1 MESTCRI
8 FILIIALLFS
18 NLMSGV
24 SQDVEINRDNNKSSI
39 ELIKDIDRIIHSLEE
54 KDSLKISAYVDYC
67 IDSIMS
73 RESDVMEKSELIGY
87 MCHDDFLGHLS
98 LPQKNRLIDEILKG
112 RYYDPCVSGYGFY
125 YKKEES
131 TEVPLCAF
139 LIKNESKTIRNSVRI
154 AGEKLSKLACDGCTV
169 SDHKIFYKNLLF
181 YLHDNVTI
189 NAFFRN
195 LVSASNSQQ
204 SIEMNDVVF
213 GVMYLDWFKYRKE
226 NLFETLCYVLR
237 NNKKAY
243 VSIEFCVSDG
253 DCIVGYESLDYHLIN
268 EIGNEIVNF
277 PEWDYER
284 DIINLKFK
292 GKDYKTL
299 SEGYKQR
306 VIKWMEKHKSDYVID
321 EELLYG
327 R

>member
-1 MESTCRI
+1 MKGKYKF
-8 FILIIALLFS
+8 FILFS
-18 NLMSGV
+18 FFCFLNLTSGV
-24 SQDVEINRDNNKSSI
+24 SQTLEINKENSKSSI
-39 ELIKDIDRIIHSLEE
+39 DRIKDIKRIILSLEE

-67 IDSIMS
+67 IDSVILQ
-73 RESDVMEKSELIGY
+73 ETDVMEKSELIGY
-87 MCHDDFLGHLS
+87 MCNDDFQEHLS
-98 LPQKNRLIDEILKG
+98 LRQKNRLIDEILKG

-131 TEVPLCAF
+131 PEVPLCAF

-169 SDHKIFYKNLLF
+169 SDHKIFYKNFLF
-181 YLHDNVTI
+181 YLHDNITI
-189 NAFFRN
+189 DSFFRS
-195 LVSASNSQQ
+195 LVSASNSQK
-204 SIEMNDVVF
+204 SIEMNGIVF

-243 VSIEFCVSDG
+243 VSKEFCTSDG
-253 DCIVGYESLDYHLIN
+253 DCLAWYESLDYYLIS
-268 EIGNEIVNF
+268 EIRNNLVDF
-277 PEWDYER
+277 PEWDDER
-284 DIINLKFK
+284 DIINLTFK

-306 VIKWMEKHKSDYVID
+306 VIRWMGEHKSDYVII
-321 EELLYG
+321 E
-327 R
+327 